1 MMRLPIELQR
11 FVASTIKLIVL
22 TAAVALICWVA
33 YGLWPAVRIFMGVA
47 GVIMLAQIWAYRK
60 DLADYFS
67 DAPRR

>member
-1 MMRLPIELQR
+1 MMQLPTELQR

-22 TAAVALICWVA
+22 TAAVAAICWIA

-47 GVIMLAQIWAYRK
+47 GIIMLAQVWAYRK
-60 DLADYFS
+60 DIADYFS